1 MRAPELLDVSVTGGT
16 LRVARWPGRDG
27 APVAIAAH
35 GITATHR
42 CWSNVAEH
50 LGDDVTLIAPDL
62 RGRGGSNAIS
72 GPLGIARHTDD
83 LVAVLDH
90 LQIESAPFVG
100 HSMGAFVVAAAAARH
115 PARVSSLV
123 IIDGGIRL
131 VDIAPGD
138 DVDIDALLQQIIGPS
153 LERLK
158 TTFPSRAAYHDF
170 WRRHPAFRDGYDEH
184 VEAYVDY
191 DLTGDRPNLRSGVSL
206 EAVYADSRDTL
217 IDVETITAIERITQ
231 PAVFVWATRGVMDQP
246 PGLYELAA
254 VQALQAKVPHL
265 QTDRVDANHFMLVLG
280 NGAPAVADHIRKA
293 CGA

>member
-1 MRAPELLDVSVTGGT
+1 MKTPELLDVSVPGGT
-16 LRVARWPGRDG
+16 LRVARWPGRAG

-42 CWSNVAEH
+42 AWSKIAEH

-62 RGRGGSNAIS
+62 RGRGGSNAIA
-72 GPLGIARHTDD
+72 GPAGIARHTDD

-90 LQIESAPFVG
+90 LQIESAPFAG
-100 HSMGAFVVAAAAARH
+100 HSMGAFVVAAAGVRH

-123 IIDGGIRL
+123 IIDGGMPL
-131 VDIAPGD
+131 VDVAPGT

-158 TTFPSRAAYHDF
+158 TTFPSREAYHDF
-170 WRRHPAFRDGYDEH
+170 WRQHPAFLGGYDAH

-191 DLTGDRPNLRSGVSL
+191 DLTGDPPGLRSGVSL
-206 EAVYADSRDTL
+206 DAVYADSRDTL

-231 PAVFVWATRGVMDQP
+231 PAVFVWATRGVMDQQ
-246 PGLYELAA
+246 PGFYEPAA
-254 VQALQAKVPHL
+254 VRALQAKVPHL
-265 QTDRVDANHFMLVLG
+265 QTDRVDANHFMLLLG
-280 NGAPAVADHIRKA
+280 NGAPVVADHIRKA